1 MEGKVYIAG
10 RDEIPQKYSVVAG
23 ESLKMTI
30 VVLPGT
36 DCDIPLDID
45 ICGPDAD
52 VDLAAL
58 YLACGEQKVNISVNL
73 SHSSYGSNS
82 RQLVKGIASGE
93 SRVSFYGRIYVA
105 QDSQKT
111 KAYQENHN
119 ILASEK
125 AHVETK
131 PQLEIYAD
139 DVECSH
145 GATIGK
151 LSEDEQFYMRSRG
164 IPEDEAKVLQMISFL
179 APVTSRLDEDLA
191 QMVYDSLS
199 ECQA

>member
-1 MEGKVYIAG
+1 METTVYIAG
-10 RDEIPQKYSVVAG
+10 KDAIPQDIRVEAG
-23 ESLKMTI
+23 QKLAMAI

-52 VDLAAL
+52 VDFSAL
-58 YLACGEQKVNISVNL
+58 YLATGTQQVRLSVNL
-73 SHSSYGSNS
+73 RHSSSGSSS

-93 SRVSFYGRIYVA
+93 SQVGFFGRIYVA
-105 QDSQKT
+105 PDSQKT

-119 ILASEK
+119 ILIGDK
-125 AHVETK
+125 AKVETR

-145 GATIGK
+145 GATIGS
-151 LSEDEQFYMRSRG
+151 LSEEELFYMRSRG
-164 IPEDEAKVLQMISFL
+164 IPRDEAKVLQMISFL
-179 APVTSRLDEDLA
+179 APVASRLPEELK
-191 QMVYDSLS
+191 QKVYDSLS
-199 ECQA
+199 ECQD